1 MKEEV
6 CENCGGK
13 ISPDKVT
20 VKRWYS
26 GKPYIIEDVPVGICQ
41 FCGER
46 YYEADTIDKLDV
58 IAQESKEGKVS
69 FAAKGPYSQN
79 KEEKGHTLK
88 RGSEYTDA
96 RSGLTAT
103 ALSTDE
109 LVEDLYAELSGR
121 FDLEDSD
128 EDIFA
133 LICKAEYLCKK
144 TDIPKELETAVS
156 FYTDKAVKKLEEEIG
171 KEKAKDASEIIFK
184 LSMAA
189 FLSDA
194 KLHNKSL
201 DEVVSFLE
209 DRKLRPRIIKAV
221 EEGIIEGLRKGA
233 CLQEGCQR

>member
-69 FAAKGPYSQN
+69 FAAKGPYSPN
-79 KEEKGHTLK
+79 KEEKGHTLVE
-88 RGSEYTDA
+88 RA
-96 RSGLTAT
+96 V
-103 ALSTDE
+103 ALPRLDE

-156 FYTDKAVKKLEEEIG
+156 FYTDKAVKKLEKEIG

-184 LSMAA
+184 LSMAH
-189 FLSDA
+189 FISDA

-209 DRKLRPRIIKAV
+209 ERKLRPRIIKAV
-221 EEGIIEGLRKGA
+221 EEGIIEGVRKGA

>member
-69 FAAKGPYSQN
+69 FAAKGPYSPN
-79 KEEKGHTLK
+79 KEEKGHTLVE
-88 RGSEYTDA
+88 RA
-96 RSGLTAT
+96 V
-103 ALSTDE
+103 ALPRLDE

-156 FYTDKAVKKLEEEIG
+156 FYTDKAVKKLEKEIG

-184 LSMAA
+184 LSMAH
-189 FLSDA
+189 FISDA

>member
-6 CENCGGK
+6 CESCGGK

-20 VKRWYS
+20 VKRWYA
-26 GKPYIIEDVPVGICQ
+26 GKPVIIEDVPVGICQ

-46 YYEADTIDKLDV
+46 YYEAETIDKLNLL
-58 IAQESKEGKVS
+58 AWESKEGKVS
-69 FAAKGPYSQN
+69 FAAKVPYSPN
-79 KEEKGHTLK
+79 KEKKGHTL
-88 RGSEYTDA
+88 
-96 RSGLTAT
+96 
-103 ALSTDE
+103 DE
-109 LVEDLYAELSGR
+109 LAEVLYAELSGVV
-121 FDLEDSD
+121 EDSD

-156 FYTDKAVKKLEEEIG
+156 FYTDKAVKKLEKEIG

-184 LSMAA
+184 LSMAH
-189 FLSDA
+189 FISDA

-233 CLQEGCQR
+233 SLFEGERKA